1 MLLGIFCSCAFLK
14 KPAEKY
20 RFLRDDVQLLLKTC
34 ISSASKKCRFFRS
47 KIIDDIKTYYW
58 HQCFFA
64 VLFYTN
70 HHK

>member
-34 ISSASKKCRFFRS
+34 ISSASKKCQFLMRQ
-47 KIIDDIKTYYW
+47 I
-58 HQCFFA
+58 
-64 VLFYTN
+64 N
-70 HHK
+70 